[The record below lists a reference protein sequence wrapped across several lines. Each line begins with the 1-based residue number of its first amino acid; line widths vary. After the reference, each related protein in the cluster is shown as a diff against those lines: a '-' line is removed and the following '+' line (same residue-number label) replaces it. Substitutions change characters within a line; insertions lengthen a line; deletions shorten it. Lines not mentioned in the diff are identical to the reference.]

1 LQLQRRLEIIP
12 GLELLMALGAD
23 QDWRGSRALVNA
35 FTTID
40 ISGVTL
46 TRGDLAFSLG
56 GSLSFLFSHRI
67 PLALMAEGAGI
78 TDGLRAPDAN
88 GLIAQARILTQ
99 TNHADIVEPVDIHA
113 A

>member
-1 LQLQRRLEIIP
+1 QLQQRLQIIP
-12 GLELLMALGAD
+12 GLEVLLALPAD

-46 TRGDLAFSLG
+46 TRSDLAFSF
-56 GSLSFLFSHRI
+56 GSPLSFLFSHRI
-67 PLALMAEGAGI
+67 PLALIAEGAGI
-78 TDGLRAPDAN
+78 TDGLNAVDATS
-88 GLIAQARILTQ
+88 LIAKARALTQ
-99 TNHADIVEPVDIHA
+99 TDFTDAVEQIDIHA